1 MRPTAACVC
10 MRPHTFEMPLQ
21 VLLTV
26 FNQPEQTVELPD
38 DATVLTVKEW
48 VGDQTGI
55 VEAPGTKIRVV
66 AVNARPVKVLKDDV
80 LLSSGPDGLYLKLKV
95 MCENVCG

>member
-1 MRPTAACVC
+1 MNATYGSMC

-26 FNQPEQTVELPD
+26 FDQPEETVELLD

-48 VGDQTGI
+48 VREKYGI
-55 VEAPGTKIRVV
+55 DVRSMRVM
-66 AVNARPVKVLKDDV
+66 AAKNYKTLKNDV
-80 LLSSGPDGLYLKLKV
+80 LLSSDSRFLKLRIV
-95 MCENVCG
+95 QECHETT

>member
-1 MRPTAACVC
+1 
-10 MRPHTFEMPLQ
+10 MPLQ

-38 DATVLTVKEW
+38 DATVLAVKEW
-48 VGDQTGI
+48 VGGQTGI
-55 VEAPGTKIRVV
+55 VEAPEFNSSRLRVI
-66 AVNARPVKVLKDDV
+66 AVKAKGKVLKDDV

-95 MCENVCG
+95 VHENVCG

>member
-1 MRPTAACVC
+1 

-26 FNQPEQTVELPD
+26 FDQPEETVELPD

-48 VGDQTGI
+48 VY
-55 VEAPGTKIRVV
+55 ERVGHRGLRV
-66 AVNARPVKVLKDDV
+66 LTVKGGKVLKCED
-80 LLSSGPDGLYLKLKV
+80 LLSSDSRFLQLKV
-95 MCENVCG
+95 ISHGEYEWASNH